1 MGGSGKDLNM
11 DGVILFPLVHFT
23 YHDFRCKLRYICHWF
38 WLITSVGVT
47 LYSAILNYV
56 YPSSLEELR
65 QVIER
70 TIDRGAT
77 AFKIGEMMDKHG
89 SDDWLEPFLQEL
101 GPFIQYVL
109 FWPWSYNISWEPS
122 SWNMSSEPVGPQL
135 PKHLWQTHTNIPI
148 GSKSRTLQ
156 TSSSQPIIASTGAH
170 PAPQSPP

>member
-1 MGGSGKDLNM
+1 
-11 DGVILFPLVHFT
+11 
-23 YHDFRCKLRYICHWF
+23 
-38 WLITSVGVT
+38 VGVT

-65 QVIER
+65 QAIER

-109 FWPWSYNISWEPS
+109 F
-122 SWNMSSEPVGPQL
+122 
-135 PKHLWQTHTNIPI
+135 
-148 GSKSRTLQ
+148 
-156 TSSSQPIIASTGAH
+156 
-170 PAPQSPP
+170 